1 MLGFNVTDKNGSIY
15 HFKNWRDENGTELER
30 AKKLFS
36 DTKIS
41 LKQIS
46 NATEIPYET
55 LKRYS
60 SGANPLEG
68 AKWSR
73 VHALAN
79 YYDVQIVANAMSMG
93 DVKDIQDLISDM
105 FKFLTRH
112 YLGHDVSHPQDSADL
127 VTDETI
133 KQMKQ
138 IVTSDP
144 TAIYKIYL
152 VATKR
157 MNKQSN

>member
-15 HFKNWRDENGTELER
+15 HLKNWRDENGTELER

-79 YYDVQIVANAMSMG
+79 YYDAQIVANAMSMG

-152 VATKR
+152 AATKR

>member
-1 MLGFNVTDKNGSIY
+1 MLGFNVTDKKGGIY
-15 HFKNWRDENGTELER
+15 HSENWRDESGTELER

-46 NATEIPYET
+46 DATEIPYET

-79 YYDVQIVANAMSMG
+79 YYDAQLIANAMSID
-93 DVKDIQDLISDM
+93 DVKDIQELISDM

-112 YLGHDVSHPQDSADL
+112 YLGHDVSHPQDSTDL
-127 VTDETI
+127 ITDETI

-144 TAIYKIYL
+144 TAICKIYL
-152 VATKR
+152 AATKR

>member
-1 MLGFNVTDKNGSIY
+1 MLGFNTTNKNGSIY
-15 HFKNWRDENGTELER
+15 YLNNWRDENGTELER

-55 LKRYS
+55 LKHYS

-79 YYDVQIVANAMSMG
+79 YYDAQFIANAMPID
-93 DVKDIQDLISDM
+93 DVMDIQELIDDI

-112 YLGHDVSHPQDSADL
+112 YLGHDVSHPQDSTDL
-127 VTDETI
+127 ITDETI

-138 IVTSDP
+138 IITSDP
-144 TAIYKIYL
+144 TAICKIYL
-152 VATKR
+152 AAAKR